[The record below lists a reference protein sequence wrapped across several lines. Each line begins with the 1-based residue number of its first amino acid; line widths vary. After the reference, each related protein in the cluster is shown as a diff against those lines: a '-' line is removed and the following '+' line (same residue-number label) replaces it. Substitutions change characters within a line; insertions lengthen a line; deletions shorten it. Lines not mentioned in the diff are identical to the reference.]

1 LHLLSEF
8 SWRIE
13 DETTLIQILEK
24 NRVAINLDSFLSP
37 LIDSILESDS
47 IVSVYH
53 NIKFVNDLMAS
64 ALAKVD
70 KEVLEQN
77 LFHTKYSLAL

>member
-1 LHLLSEF
+1 MHLLSEF